1 MALTSMMTQYL
12 KKKEEYKDCILFYR
26 LGDFYEMFFDDAI
39 LVSKELELTLT
50 GRDCGLEERAPMC
63 GIPFHAASSYIDRLV
78 SRGYKVAICEQL
90 EDPALAK
97 GLVKRDVIQVI
108 TPGTITEGSNL
119 DGKKNNYIVSVYV
132 GKYGQ
137 GICYADITTGDMAI
151 INSSNRNDINEIED
165 NLVRIGPSEIICNDE
180 TKRIYTDSGKMMS
193 SLPKFNTY
201 NEWSFG
207 LNNAEKI
214 SKKHFGV
221 ANLSV
226 FGIQDAM
233 AGICAMGALIEYL
246 NDTQKRTLSNINK
259 VRLISG
265 DDFMNLD
272 ASTRRHLELTENMN
286 THKKQGS
293 ILNLLDYTKTSMGA
307 RKLRN
312 YVSQPLTDSDLIN
325 ARLDSVEEL
334 VNNNLMRENLQ
345 AALAKIYDI
354 ERISG
359 RIAYGSILP
368 KECLSLVNSL
378 KMVPFVKQS
387 LLGVNAELLKQKM
400 RDLIDLKELTLQI
413 DEAIDPNCTMQMKD
427 GGYIKTGYS
436 KELDELRNA
445 SESGKRWVAE
455 YESRERE
462 RTGIKTLRVGFNK
475 VFGYYIELTK
485 AYLND
490 VPMEYIR
497 KQTTV
502 NTERYISPELKEIE
516 EKILGSGERAIKLE
530 SELYQE
536 LRQMMLSYVSAIQ
549 SIADSISVIDCLCSF
564 ATAAIKHNYVK
575 PKINNSIDEISIL
588 EGRHPVVESLMTGGG
603 FVPNDTHLDGAD
615 NRTMVI
621 TGPNMAGK
629 STYMRQVAVICLMAQ
644 MGCFVPATE
653 AKLSIVDKIFTRI
666 GASDDLSAGQSTFMV
681 EMMEVAHILNNATSK
696 SLLILDEVGR
706 GTSTY
711 DGLSIAWA
719 IMEYLS
725 VHLKAKTLFSTH
737 YHELCELE
745 GKCDGVKNY
754 RVMIKEFNNSII
766 FLHKIARGSANRSF
780 GIEVASLAGLPADLV
795 NRAKEIL
802 KIQESRHIT
811 TTTDLDNK
819 DIKYN
824 TSANISEVINIL
836 KEMDMNTIS
845 PIMAFGTLQNLVDK
859 VKK

>member
-1 MALTSMMTQYL
+1 MALTTMMNQYL

-63 GIPFHAASSYIDRLV
+63 GIPFHAASGYIDRLIA
-78 SRGYKVAICEQL
+78 RGYKVAICEQL

-97 GLVKRDVIQVI
+97 GIVKRDVIQVI
-108 TPGTITEGSNL
+108 TPGTVTEGSTL
-119 DGKKNNYIVSVYV
+119 DGRKNNYIASVYV

-137 GICYADITTGDMAI
+137 GICYADITTGDMSI
-151 INSSNRNDINEIED
+151 INSSNHNDINEIED
-165 NLVRIGPSEIICNDE
+165 NLVRIGPSEIICNEE
-180 TKRIYTDSGKMMS
+180 TSRLYMGSDKTVN
-193 SLPKFNTY
+193 SLPRFNTY

-207 LNNAEKI
+207 LTNAEKI

-233 AGICAMGALIEYL
+233 AGICAMGALLEYL
-246 NDTQKRTLSNINK
+246 NETQKRTLSNINK
-259 VRLISG
+259 VNLISG
-265 DDFMNLD
+265 NDFMHLD

-293 ILNLLDYTKTSMGA
+293 ILHLLDYTKTSMGA

-312 YVSQPLTDSDLIN
+312 YVSQPLTDVNLIN

-334 VNNNLMRENLQ
+334 VNNNLMRENVQ
-345 AALAKIYDI
+345 EALSKIYDI

-378 KMVPFVKQS
+378 KMIPFLRQS
-387 LLGVNAELLKQKM
+387 LIGAKTNLLKQKM
-400 RDLIDLKELTLQI
+400 NELVDLQELVDQI
-413 DEAIDPNCTMQMKD
+413 DEAIDPACSMQMKD
-427 GGYIKTGYS
+427 GGYIKAGYS
-436 KELDELRNA
+436 TELDELRNA
-445 SESGKRWVAE
+445 GESGKRWVAE
-455 YESRERE
+455 YETRERE

-485 AYLND
+485 AYLSD

-536 LRQMMLSYVSAIQ
+536 LRQMMLSYVSSIQ
-549 SIADSISVIDCLCSF
+549 SISDSISVIDCLCSF
-564 ATAAIKHNYVK
+564 AVAAIKHNYVK
-575 PKINNSIDEISIL
+575 PIIDDSINEISIL
-588 EGRHPVVESLMTGGG
+588 EGRHPVVESLMAGSG
-603 FVPNDTHLDGAD
+603 FVPNDTHLDNGD
-615 NRTMVI
+615 NRTMII

-644 MGCFVPATE
+644 MGCFVPATS
-653 AKLSIVDKIFTRI
+653 AKLAVVDKIFTRI
-666 GASDDLSAGQSTFMV
+666 GASDDLSSGQSTFMV
-681 EMMEVAHILNNATSK
+681 EMMEVANIINNATPK

-725 VHLKAKTLFSTH
+725 THLKAKTLFSTH

-766 FLHKIARGSANRSF
+766 FLHKIARGSANKSF
-780 GIEVASLAGLPADLV
+780 GIEVASLAGLPKDLV

-802 KIQESRHIT
+802 KVQESRHIT
-811 TTTDLDNK
+811 TKNDVENNETYKTT
-819 DIKYN
+819 
-824 TSANISEVINIL
+824 ANISEVINIL

-845 PIMAFGTLQNLVDK
+845 PLMAFGTLQNLVDK

>member
-180 TKRIYTDSGKMMS
+180 TRRIYTDSGKMMS